1 MHEKPFVIAFMPT
14 FILSE
19 ILQILFLSLLV
30 QFCCLFSILINF
42 ITISYSLTIILHL
55 SNTLSIIFCHQKLIQ
70 LIISSFFLQS
80 LSLLYCS
87 EISLPLYRTL
97 THLIPQLPEI
107 LPIPLHFHILLVQ
120 LLQSIR
126 YCVIPPKGLRHVNQ
140 PFGIQ
145 LNRLR
150 QQSPAQFY
158 LLLQFL

>member
-1 MHEKPFVIAFMPT
+1 MLEKPFVIAFMPT

-30 QFCCLFSILINF
+30 QFFCLFSILINL
-42 ITISYSLTIILHL
+42 IYISYFLAIILHMP
-55 SNTLSIIFCHQKLIQ
+55 NTLRIIFRQQKLIQ
-70 LIISSFFLQS
+70 LIISHL
-80 LSLLYCS
+80 LLYFLTLLDCS
-87 EISLPLYRTL
+87 KVSLPMYRTL
-97 THLIPQLPEI
+97 THFVSQLPEI
-107 LPIPLHFHILLVQ
+107 LPILLHFHILLVQ

-126 YCVIPPKGLRHVNQ
+126 YGVIPPEGLRHVNQ

-158 LLLQFL
+158 LLL